1 MAEEGES
8 GGEDRTE
15 APTPRRLERARESG
29 QVALSRE
36 LSTFASLLAAG
47 IGLALAGPYA
57 TGRLA
62 QHLAGVMAAAH
73 GLDVA
78 AGAAR
83 AAAAGVLLVLALLL
97 PPLLAGTGT
106 TLLQTRLL
114 ISAKPLRPDPARI
127 SPFRGA
133 RRVVGLD
140 NLVELLKALLKIALL
155 AWAAWHVLGGSLGTL
170 AGLLDRPPA
179 SLGRHT
185 GEGLLRLI
193 FAVLAAFALLA
204 GVDTLWVHLRHAR
217 KLGMT
222 RQDLRREVK
231 ESEGDPHLKARLKQI
246 RQSRA
251 RRRMMA
257 AVPKAQVV
265 VTNPTHYAVALAYE
279 RGSQAAPVVVAKG
292 TDLVAARIREAAARA
307 GVPLVA
313 NPPLA
318 RALHRLPLDAAIP
331 PEHYRAVAE
340 VIAFVWGLSRHA
352 PAPAAPPVESRTN
365 RVR

>member
-1 MAEEGES
+1 MAEESES
-8 GGEDRTE
+8 GEDRTE

-36 LSTFASLLAAG
+36 LSTFASLLAVG
-47 IGLALAGPYA
+47 IGLWLIGPYA
-57 TGRLA
+57 TGRAA
-62 QHLAGVMAAAH
+62 QHLGAVMAMAH
-73 GLDVA
+73 ALDVP
-78 AGAAR
+78 AGFAR
-83 AAAAGVLLVLALLL
+83 AAAAGALLVLALLL
-97 PPLLAGTGT
+97 PPLLFGAGT
-106 TLLQTRLL
+106 TLLQTRFLV
-114 ISAKPLRPDPARI
+114 SAKRLKPDPARI
-127 SPFRGA
+127 SPVRGA
-133 RRVVGLD
+133 KRVFGLD
-140 NLVELLKALLKIALL
+140 NLIELLKALLKITLL

-170 AGLLDRPPA
+170 AGLLDLPPA
-179 SLGRHT
+179 NLGRHA

-204 GVDTLWVHLRHAR
+204 GLDTLWVHLRHAK

-222 RQDLRREVK
+222 RQDLRQEMK

-265 VTNPTHYAVALAYE
+265 ITNPTHYAVALAYD

-292 TDLVAARIREAAARA
+292 TDLIAARIRHAAADA

-318 RALHRLPLDAAIP
+318 RALHRLPLETAIP

-340 VIAFVWGLSRHA
+340 IIAFVWGLSRHA
-352 PAPAAPPVESRTN
+352 PPSATAPVESRTN
-365 RVR
+365 RVQ